1 MPLKNDWANGDLF
14 TPAAANDMANVVN
27 AFGLDRVV
35 STRVVTGTGIDL
47 TGTTNSSTAFQ
58 TILTAAAA
66 DAAAASGIVEVHIPP
81 GILLLTTGVTVGAGV
96 TLRGAGLGATKI
108 RSAYAPG
115 SGLGILQLNGA
126 SDITI
131 ADLTVEAT
139 AGEWNASTNSP
150 TLANG
155 TGTAGQSYIVS
166 VAGTALGITFA
177 VGDYVFYTGSVWQK
191 GNNSIGMSGGYNGL
205 QSRVTITNCRI
216 TGTTNNAVRFPYAV
230 KDLTFSNNTLDDCDA
245 GFVSYAP
252 TVASG
257 LISSGWIISN
267 NRFRDVGS
275 VNIGLYGGTN
285 ALTISTVR
293 GVEISGNDLR
303 DFKQTAGDGPIPIEP
318 TCVTNI
324 VIANN
329 VIDGTATNGISTG
342 CNVNMTI
349 TGNTIRNQSNY
360 AIELNGGK
368 QITIVGNVVENCRT
382 FANDTAV
389 PAITVP
395 LSDILIADN
404 VYVGSG
410 LSNAQ
415 SVDAINFQSARR
427 VRITNNIF
435 SDWQYLRS
443 AIRLGNSSAT
453 YVVYD
458 SVVEG
463 NTFIATDANTK
474 VFAVNVNTAVRCSV
488 RHNTFRVNR
497 ATVAGDE
504 YTSVITIA
512 QDANSSETLIDG
524 NHIIF
529 SGSMAATTG
538 VSGISNGNAGAA
550 ACAKLT
556 ICNNIVRNGNLGLRP
571 VTNSTDL
578 VVYGNDTFTCGAA
591 DSIPATAKANG
602 TRLASLLDTNG
613 KTAIA
618 FGATSSAVN
627 HLKVT
632 NSATGNQITAEAA
645 GSDTNINF
653 MIAPKGTGIV
663 TIHDGP
669 GNWLARFRS
678 VTSAVNYW
686 QIFSSAA
693 GTAISA
699 TAAGADSNISI
710 NLVPKGTGT
719 LQANGVAVSTNSITA
734 THTAQQIELGHD
746 TDTTVSRTSAGQ
758 IAVEG
763 NPVGIKVA
771 VPATAG
777 ATGVVGQW
785 AADSSWF
792 YVCTASNTW
801 VRAALATW

>member
-1 MPLKNDWANGDLF
+1 MPLKNDWQNGDLF

-27 AFGLDRVV
+27 GFGTDRVAP
-35 STRVVTGTGIDL
+35 TRVVTGTGIDL
-47 TGTTNSSTAFQ
+47 TGATNSSTAFQ
-58 TILTAAAA
+58 AILTAAAV
-66 DAAAASGIVEVHIPP
+66 DAAAGSGIVEVYIPP
-81 GILLLTTGVTVGAGV
+81 GILSLTTGVTVGAGV
-96 TLRGAGLGATKI
+96 SIRGAGLGATKI

-126 SDITI
+126 SDINV
-131 ADLTVEAT
+131 ADLTIEAT
-139 AGEWNASTNSP
+139 AGGA
-150 TLANG
+150 
-155 TGTAGQSYIVS
+155 
-166 VAGTALGITFA
+166 
-177 VGDYVFYTGSVWQK
+177 
-191 GNNSIGMSGGYNGL
+191 NSIGISGGYNGL
-205 QSRVTITNCRI
+205 QNRVTITNCRI

-230 KDLTFSNNTLDDCDA
+230 KDLTFSNNLLDDCEA

-257 LISSGWIISN
+257 LISSGWIISG

-285 ALTISTVR
+285 ALTVSTVR

-349 TGNTIRNQSNY
+349 TGNTVRNQSNY

-382 FANDTAV
+382 FANDTAD

-395 LSDILIADN
+395 LSDILISDN

-410 LSNAQ
+410 LSSAAT
-415 SVDAINFQSARR
+415 VEAITFNSARR
-427 VRITNNIF
+427 VRITNNFF
-435 SDWQYLRS
+435 SNWEYLRS
-443 AIRLGNSSAT
+443 AVKFGNSSAT

-474 VFAVNVNTAVRCSV
+474 VLAVNVNTAVRCSV

-497 ATVAGDE
+497 ATVVGDDF
-504 YTSVITIA
+504 TSVINIS

-529 SGSMAATTG
+529 SGNMTATSQ
-538 VSGISNGNAGAA
+538 VSGISNGNAAAA
-550 ACAKLT
+550 ACASLT
-556 ICNNIVRNGNLGLRP
+556 ICNNIVRNGNFGLRP

-578 VVYGNDTFTCGAA
+578 VVYGNDTFTCGA

-618 FGATSSAVN
+618 FGATSNAVN

-632 NSATGNQITAEAA
+632 NAATGNQITAEAA
-645 GSDTNINF
+645 GSDANINF

-669 GNWLARFRS
+669 GNWLARFRP

-699 TAAGADSNISI
+699 SAAGSDSNIGI
-710 NLVPKGTGT
+710 NLIPKGTGT
-719 LQANGVAVSTNSITA
+719 VQANGNP
-734 THTAQQIELGHD
+734 LG
-746 TDTTVSRTSAGQ
+746 VR
-758 IAVEG
+758 
-763 NPVGIKVA
+763 VG
-771 VPATAG
+771 VPASAA
-777 ATGVVGQW
+777 ATGAVGQFSTD
-785 AADSSWF
+785 ASWL
-792 YVCTASNTW
+792 YVCTATDTW
-801 VRAALATW
+801 MRTAIATW